1 MESQRWFAKELF
13 LARTQGDA
21 WRQWT
26 ELAGRRKFCKWIALN
41 SLDKQRMLHTI
52 LPPLKWCCWFNPK
65 YFAAMICRDLRF
77 WVCGLHLCLVM
88 KIKSHAI
95 IRDNI
100 DFNRNFFTGMESLF
114 NLDHRHFILSQGK
127 LKKIASHNL
136 YFFTMIFC
144 KANKVLRYWLFCFV
158 LFCKWLLNVLVSQLK
173 PLKCLGLPKKILV
186 SPSCI

>member
-52 LPPLKWCCWFNPK
+52 LLPLKWCCRFNPK
-65 YFAAMICRDLRF
+65 YFAAMICRDLRC
-77 WVCGLHLCLVM
+77 WVCGLYLCLVM

-100 DFNRNFFTGMESLF
+100 DFNRNFFYWDGIFVQFRSQTFYFES
-114 NLDHRHFILSQGK
+114 GK
-127 LKKIASHNL
+127 IEKIASRNL
-136 YFFTMIFC
+136 YFFSTIFC
-144 KANKVLRYWLFCFV
+144 KANKVLRYWFFCFV
-158 LFCKWLLNVLVSQLK
+158 L
-173 PLKCLGLPKKILV
+173 
-186 SPSCI
+186 